1 MAIAE
6 TRLRVV
12 LVDDATAQLLRMNKA
27 MSSLSSSLLGA
38 NTSGYTKQLNTFNNT
53 INDVNKSTTSLLGT
67 LTKVTSIY
75 KTLGTLGNI
84 FNNVFGGTYDYYKEF
99 QSNAVGIAGIL
110 SSMTTLNGKTL
121 EWNTSMEYSQDIM
134 KKLRIEALQTSA
146 TSQDLIETFRG
157 ILGPGLS
164 QGMNIDEILKFTT
177 VGVNAVR
184 SMGLPSNQYLQELR
198 SILQGNIRASSSTLA
213 TALGITNEDVKN
225 AKNNAGGVFKFLME
239 RMKGFEQSVPAT
251 ANTIKGQLAI
261 LEEAFKSAGG
271 EVLENFFNSYSRT
284 ISQIN
289 NVLLTKN
296 KNGLFEVNPEFID
309 QIKVAGDFLDEKF
322 SAFVNNSKSIFEN
335 FGSFLK
341 EIGTIYILPVI
352 MEKTLGFVKSM
363 RDNSI
368 GIKNNLF
375 ANKIDLQIESEIN
388 QLKKDSLKV
397 QLQAVNVV
405 SQRFSNE
412 KNLNDVVIQTN
423 KILKQIVVDQNYI
436 LEYEE
441 LLKKAGL
448 ENEEILRKKLEYVKG
463 IKQYGATY
471 ATDVNSALAK
481 AQREA
486 NEALEQGVSNYDNVL
501 RRSELYLDSLS
512 NQCSKIGEF
521 THGLTT
527 AAFAL
532 RMFDDEENGVIR
544 NASEFVIGFDMMVT
558 AVGSLSK
565 ALSVAVGWL
574 KTFTKWKVVASLM
587 SLGGA
592 GGGLLIGGAS
602 AMVAG
607 GAIAAMKGYSFD
619 DVQKLLFNNPYAN
632 DVGKQLDLQTKNGD
646 WSAHDL
652 GYDFDYQD
660 PDYIKGNKN
669 PNDLKSKLLDNGGGG
684 NGSKSAKDKTAETL
698 AGLKELRSAI
708 ISTTASTNQG
718 GDAFTKVMADADKQI
733 DTWQKKLT
741 KLQENGVLDESQI
754 KDANKLMNDYWGA
767 MLQKATEAGE
777 KQKLQT
783 MKLEEEQARLTMELG
798 RGSQYEEYKIL
809 DEKLQ
814 AHKEYLENILENEK
828 LTKERRI
835 ELEKEYAQ
843 VVKDIRDNDMYDFK
857 SAWKATLEEL
867 SKQQINYGE
876 SIRNVFSSIESAGA
890 SLLTSTENFGARV
903 KNFFSDIAFSI
914 MQEMSKLIMK
924 ALITNVLLSAFNGMF
939 GGGLKKT
946 GVSNN
951 GQITD
956 MAKFTNYMDNLG
968 VRKYASGGFADGWSI
983 VGERGPELVN
993 FSQPGRVYTAEQT
1006 RNALSGGGQ
1015 NVNIKIDLRNES
1027 GQELQA
1033 EQTGSSFDGESYIVG
1048 VVLKAMATNK
1058 GGMRTMMKGLANA

>member
-1 MAIAE
+1 
-6 TRLRVV
+6 
-12 LVDDATAQLLRMNKA
+12 
-27 MSSLSSSLLGA
+27 
-38 NTSGYTKQLNTFNNT
+38 
-53 INDVNKSTTSLLGT
+53 
-67 LTKVTSIY
+67 
-75 KTLGTLGNI
+75 
-84 FNNVFGGTYDYYKEF
+84 
-99 QSNAVGIAGIL
+99 
-110 SSMTTLNGKTL
+110 
-121 EWNTSMEYSQDIM
+121 
-134 KKLRIEALQTSA
+134 
-146 TSQDLIETFRG
+146 
-157 ILGPGLS
+157 
-164 QGMNIDEILKFTT
+164 
-177 VGVNAVR
+177 
-184 SMGLPSNQYLQELR
+184 
-198 SILQGNIRASSSTLA
+198 
-213 TALGITNEDVKN
+213 
-225 AKNNAGGVFKFLME
+225 ME

-296 KNGLFEVNPEFID
+296 KNGLFEVNPEFVD
-309 QIKVAGDFLDEKF
+309 QIKVAGNFLYEKF

-341 EIGTIYILPVI
+341 EIGTIYILPVV
-352 MEKTLGFVKSM
+352 MEKALGFVKSM

-405 SQRFSNE
+405 SQRFSSE
-412 KNLNDVVIQTN
+412 KSLNNVVIQTN
-423 KILKQIVVDQNYI
+423 NILKQIVVDQNYI

-486 NEALEQGVSNYDNVL
+486 NEALEQGVSHYDNVL

-512 NQCSKIGEF
+512 EQCSKIGEF

-558 AVGSLSK
+558 AVGALSK
-565 ALSVAVGWL
+565 ALSIACGWL
-574 KTFTKWKVVASLM
+574 KTFTKWKAVALAFKG
-587 SLGGA
+587 LGAIGGA
-592 GGGLLIGGAS
+592 GFGLL
-602 AMVAG
+602 AG
-607 GAIAAMKGYSFD
+607 GATVGLYSLFD
-619 DVQKLLFNNPYAN
+619 KDIHGIDDIIKRYTNNPYAN

-660 PDYIKGNKN
+660 PDYIRGNKN
-669 PNDLKSKLLDNGGGG
+669 PNDLKSKLIDNGGGG
-684 NGSKSAKDKTAETL
+684 GNSGKSAKDKTAETL

-741 KLQENGVLDESQI
+741 KLQENGVLDENQI
-754 KDANKLMNDYWGA
+754 KDANK
-767 MLQKATEAGE
+767 
-777 KQKLQT
+777 
-783 MKLEEEQARLTMELG
+783 
-798 RGSQYEEYKIL
+798 
-809 DEKLQ
+809 
-814 AHKEYLENILENEK
+814 
-828 LTKERRI
+828 
-835 ELEKEYAQ
+835 
-843 VVKDIRDNDMYDFK
+843 
-857 SAWKATLEEL
+857 
-867 SKQQINYGE
+867 
-876 SIRNVFSSIESAGA
+876 
-890 SLLTSTENFGARV
+890 
-903 KNFFSDIAFSI
+903 
-914 MQEMSKLIMK
+914 
-924 ALITNVLLSAFNGMF
+924 
-939 GGGLKKT
+939 
-946 GVSNN
+946 
-951 GQITD
+951 
-956 MAKFTNYMDNLG
+956 
-968 VRKYASGGFADGWSI
+968 
-983 VGERGPELVN
+983 
-993 FSQPGRVYTAEQT
+993 
-1006 RNALSGGGQ
+1006 
-1015 NVNIKIDLRNES
+1015 
-1027 GQELQA
+1027 
-1033 EQTGSSFDGESYIVG
+1033 
-1048 VVLKAMATNK
+1048 
-1058 GGMRTMMKGLANA
+1058 